1 MQLHFLRSFLSPAV
15 FPIQCYA
22 CTYDPII
29 HHKHLYRR
37 SLSLRFHRSI
47 IFRAL
52 QGAGGSGIYALSTIM
67 VPLMVPPDK
76 FATYIAIVTSVF
88 AFSSVLGPLLG
99 GAITDNTTWRW
110 VFFLK

>member
-1 MQLHFLRSFLSPAV
+1 MQIFQSNF
-15 FPIQCYA
+15 Y
-22 CTYDPII
+22 
-29 HHKHLYRR
+29 
-37 SLSLRFHRSI
+37 RSI
-47 IFRAL
+47 IFRAF

-76 FATYIAIVTSVF
+76 FATYIAIVTSIF

-110 VFFLK
+110 VFFPK

>member
-1 MQLHFLRSFLSPAV
+1 MQV
-15 FPIQCYA
+15 FQSNFY
-22 CTYDPII
+22 
-29 HHKHLYRR
+29 
-37 SLSLRFHRSI
+37 RSI
-47 IFRAL
+47 IFRAF

-76 FATYIAIVTSVF
+76 FATYIAIVTSIF

-110 VFFLK
+110 VFFLKWVPNQAAKCQTGTDVDRFSLSAGQEEH